1 MTPVSRSEAG
11 GRWPSGH
18 KWLSCLELSTVA
30 RGLLRSPGRMARVLV
45 AGALVSPLGL
55 GCVLPADLEPAGAD
69 AGPSSPPVIVLAN
82 PPEYAFPG
90 PIVVSRE
97 NPPVMVL
104 EAIDNDVS
112 DALFV
117 KLYVDYG
124 RPVPQPAFGECQSGL
139 DDAGSRQRTIRCQT
153 NSLCNS
159 IDPLDDG
166 NHVLEAMIADREFL
180 PLGDP
185 AAALQPAFR
194 ALYDWPRAGY
204 SLSSWVMQCGAPP

>member
-1 MTPVSRSEAG
+1 
-11 GRWPSGH
+11 
-18 KWLSCLELSTVA
+18 
-30 RGLLRSPGRMARVLV
+30 MARVLV
-45 AGALVSPLGL
+45 AGALVSPMGL

-69 AGPSSPPVIVLAN
+69 AGPSSPPVILSAN

-90 PIVVSRE
+90 PIVISRVD
-97 NPPVMVL
+97 PPVMVL
-104 EAIDNDVS
+104 DAIDNDVS
-112 DALFV
+112 DSLYV

-159 IDPLDDG
+159 IDPEDNG
-166 NHVLEAMIADREFL
+166 NHVLEAMIADRQFL

-194 ALYDWPRAGY
+194 ALSDWPKAGY
-204 SLSSWVMQCGAPP
+204 SLSSWVMQCGAPQ